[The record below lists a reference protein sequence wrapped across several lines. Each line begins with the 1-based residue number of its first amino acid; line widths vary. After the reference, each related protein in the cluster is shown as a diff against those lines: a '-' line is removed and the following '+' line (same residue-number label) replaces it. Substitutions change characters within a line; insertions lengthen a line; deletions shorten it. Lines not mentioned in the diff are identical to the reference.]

1 MKLYI
6 ICILREKNFKSKQ
19 NNMSLFT
26 LFKILNLKNS
36 QIWIVSN
43 RYLSIKCIMYY
54 FINIYCLLYF
64 MGISYRTI
72 FRMECGTKY
81 FFFAWSTKFQSKFKL
96 SLLRNSKSINH
107 LFWLIFRFSRYILFI
122 LLELKY
128 FLRTELSNVIWKKKN
143 IKT

>member
-54 FINIYCLLYF
+54 FINIYDAC
-64 MGISYRTI
+64 
-72 FRMECGTKY
+72 
-81 FFFAWSTKFQSKFKL
+81 
-96 SLLRNSKSINH
+96 
-107 LFWLIFRFSRYILFI
+107 FI
-122 LLELKY
+122 LWGFHIEQFLEW
-128 FLRTELSNVIWKKKN
+128 NAVQN
-143 IKT
+143 IFFCLIHEIPK

>member
-43 RYLSIKCIMYY
+43 RYIID
-54 FINIYCLLYF
+54 IYF
-64 MGISYRTI
+64 MRISYRI
-72 FRMECGTKY
+72 IYIMECGTKY
-81 FFFAWSTKFQSKFKL
+81 FFFCLIHEIPKL
-96 SLLRNSKSINH
+96 I
-107 LFWLIFRFSRYILFI
+107 
-122 LLELKY
+122 
-128 FLRTELSNVIWKKKN
+128 
-143 IKT
+143 